1 MPASQVR
8 NLYENDTPTPFTKSI
23 TFNTSNGYAKQ
34 KDNKYPLEIDASGP
48 TNCRGLA
55 SSSGSSY
62 VSASAGRPFALA
74 SVFKA
79 GAHSSQGTVLSQT
92 SGADTNNNYRISLE
106 VTNDEELLF
115 WFGSGQDYYKW
126 TSKFTLDSSKWY
138 GFYVDYDGCSRS
150 YGNSEKQKNFNRFR
164 VWQVDLSTGTATQ
177 LTTYNQND
185 NSYGTWDQSNSA
197 GNPVQGQFYV
207 GSRYENNDEFQ
218 GQIAAVVV
226 TTLKTNAESLPAATE
241 IGLLVSNP
249 LQWLTD
255 YKVGQSF
262 RRPGQTVNRANFSL
276 NDALGAGS
284 TKVWLMGGGT
294 NDQCNST
301 NCKFRNQVYSGSAD
315 WDLETTG
322 INSTFQN
329 NVNNVSAP

>member
-1 MPASQVR
+1 M
-8 NLYENDTPTPFTKSI
+8 
-23 TFNTSNGYAKQ
+23 
-34 KDNKYPLEIDASGP
+34 
-48 TNCRGLA
+48 
-55 SSSGSSY
+55 
-62 VSASAGRPFALA
+62 
-74 SVFKA
+74 
-79 GAHSSQGTVLSQT
+79 
-92 SGADTNNNYRISLE
+92 
-106 VTNDEELLF
+106 
-115 WFGSGQDYYKW
+115 
-126 TSKFTLDSSKWY
+126 
-138 GFYVDYDGCSRS
+138 
-150 YGNSEKQKNFNRFR
+150 
-164 VWQVDLSTGTATQ
+164 
-177 LTTYNQND
+177 
-185 NSYGTWDQSNSA
+185 
-197 GNPVQGQFYV
+197 
-207 GSRYENNDEFQ
+207 
-218 GQIAAVVV
+218 VV